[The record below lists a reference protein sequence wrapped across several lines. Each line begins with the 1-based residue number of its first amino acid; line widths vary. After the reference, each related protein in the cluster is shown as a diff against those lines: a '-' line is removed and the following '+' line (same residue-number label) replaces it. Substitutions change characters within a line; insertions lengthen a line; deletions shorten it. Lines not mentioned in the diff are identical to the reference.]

1 MLFVPLSDYPRMK
14 VSDSGTKD
22 CNGSLTKGKEKE
34 RTGVIKGR
42 NSNCGFSGLLDNKY
56 NGSYLQPLPYTS

>member
-1 MLFVPLSDYPRMK
+1 MLFVSLSDYPRMK
-14 VSDSGTKD
+14 VSDPGIKD

-34 RTGVIKGR
+34 RTDIIKGR
-42 NSNCGFSGLLDNKY
+42 NSNCGLSGLLDNKY